1 MDLSNLTMVFCPI
14 PISFRYKEHEDGF
27 MRLQLIRYESVELTE
42 QLMRERQGE
51 GDSSE
56 SSQQNVQPGEEL
68 EETVPIGIMGGNI
81 EAVIRKDGVDV
92 CRTQENTESVFLV
105 LTSGTS
111 SETDSTRE
119 GAVMRQLQDTAQHL
133 GMEVV

>member
-1 MDLSNLTMVFCPI
+1 
-14 PISFRYKEHEDGF
+14 

-56 SSQQNVQPGEEL
+56 SVSQTQCLQSVEESG
-68 EETVPIGIMGGNI
+68 ETVLP
-81 EAVIRKDGVDV
+81 VTVD
-92 CRTQENTESVFLV
+92 ENNKMY
-105 LTSGTS
+105 TS
-111 SETDSTRE
+111 SEMDLNRE
-119 GAVMRQLQDTAQHL
+119 ESVMRQLQDTAQKL

>member
-1 MDLSNLTMVFCPI
+1 
-14 PISFRYKEHEDGF
+14 

-56 SSQQNVQPGEEL
+56 SIPQTQCLQSVEESGETELPVTADENTNVNTRRDRE
-68 EETVPIGIMGGNI
+68 
-81 EAVIRKDGVDV
+81 RDY
-92 CRTQENTESVFLV
+92 RTQEDQGSVLIDTASEMDSNREES
-105 LTSGTS
+105 
-111 SETDSTRE
+111 
-119 GAVMRQLQDTAQHL
+119 VMRQLQDTAKKL

>member
-1 MDLSNLTMVFCPI
+1 MDNKPYPSNLTTVFCTLPI
-14 PISFRYKEHEDGF
+14 PRFRYKEHEDGF

-56 SSQQNVQPGEEL
+56 SSQQNVQSGEEL
-68 EETVPIGIMGGNI
+68 EETMGGNT
-81 EAVIRKDGVDV
+81 EAGIRKEGAEV
-92 CRTQENTESVFLV
+92 CRTQENAESVFLV
-105 LTSGTS
+105 LMAGTS
-111 SETDSTRE
+111 SETDSRE
-119 GAVMRQLQDTAQHL
+119 GSVMCQLQDTAQQL

>member
-1 MDLSNLTMVFCPI
+1 
-14 PISFRYKEHEDGF
+14 

-56 SSQQNVQPGEEL
+56 SSQQNAQPSEEL
-68 EETVPIGIMGGNI
+68 EETGHLSTMGGNT
-81 EAVIRKDGVDV
+81 EAGIRKEGVDV

-105 LTSGTS
+105 LTAGTS
-111 SETDSTRE
+111 AETDSTRE
-119 GAVMRQLQDTAQHL
+119 VAVMRQLQDTAQQL
-133 GMEVV
+133 GMEMV

>member
-1 MDLSNLTMVFCPI
+1 MTR
-14 PISFRYKEHEDGF
+14 FRYKEHEDGF

-56 SSQQNVQPGEEL
+56 SIQQNVQSGEEL
-68 EETVPIGIMGGNI
+68 EETIQNT
-81 EAVIRKDGVDV
+81 EAGIRKEGAEV
-92 CRTQENTESVFLV
+92 CRTQDNAESVFLV
-105 LTSGTS
+105 LMAGTS

-119 GAVMRQLQDTAQHL
+119 GSVMHQLQDTAQQL

>member
-1 MDLSNLTMVFCPI
+1 
-14 PISFRYKEHEDGF
+14 

-42 QLMRERQGE
+42 QLIRERQGE

-68 EETVPIGIMGGNI
+68 EETPEHLT
-81 EAVIRKDGVDV
+81 EAKSKKDEAEV
-92 CRTQENTESVFLV
+92 CRTQDNSESVFLV
-105 LTSGTS
+105 LTAGSS
-111 SETDSTRE
+111 SEADSIRE
-119 GAVMRQLQDTAQHL
+119 GLVMRQLQDTAQQL

>member
-1 MDLSNLTMVFCPI
+1 
-14 PISFRYKEHEDGF
+14 

-56 SSQQNVQPGEEL
+56 SVPQTQCLQSGEESV
-68 EETVPIGIMGGNI
+68 ETDLHVTADESTKLDMRSDRERDCRVQEDGGN
-81 EAVIRKDGVDV
+81 VLLD
-92 CRTQENTESVFLV
+92 
-105 LTSGTS
+105 LTSGASS
-111 SETDSTRE
+111 SEVDLRRE
-119 GAVMRQLQDTAQHL
+119 ESVMRQLQDTAQKL